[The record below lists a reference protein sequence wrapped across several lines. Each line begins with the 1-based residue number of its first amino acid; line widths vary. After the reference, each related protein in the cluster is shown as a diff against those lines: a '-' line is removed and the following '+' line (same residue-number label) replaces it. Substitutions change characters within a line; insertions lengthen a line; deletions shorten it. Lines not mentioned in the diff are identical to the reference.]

1 MLNTGIV
8 SNCWNFY
15 LQNGVK
21 LRELV
26 AHAADLQMRDIEFRQ
41 GSLGDLEP
49 SRTSGCTRVLL
60 RHTITVV
67 LITR

>member
-26 AHAADLQMRDIEFRQ
+26 AHAADLQMRDIAAW
-41 GSLGDLEP
+41 DLM
-49 SRTSGCTRVLL
+49 SIQTKST
-60 RHTITVV
+60 H
-67 LITR
+67 